1 MKFAFP
7 LPRVGTFVGATSS
20 GDVRDGISESMSFSS
35 KKCGNLRR
43 SHLLN
48 GHLIGLGGRPLD
60 SLRRKMIIRHM
71 ILRSALLLS

>member
-7 LPRVGTFVGATSS
+7 LPRVDTFVGATSS
-20 GDVRDGISESMSFSS
+20 GNVQDRISESMSYLS
-35 KKCGNLRR
+35 KRCGNLRR

-48 GHLIGLGGRPLD
+48 GLLTGLGGRLLD
-60 SLRRKMIIRHM
+60 SLCQKMIIRHM